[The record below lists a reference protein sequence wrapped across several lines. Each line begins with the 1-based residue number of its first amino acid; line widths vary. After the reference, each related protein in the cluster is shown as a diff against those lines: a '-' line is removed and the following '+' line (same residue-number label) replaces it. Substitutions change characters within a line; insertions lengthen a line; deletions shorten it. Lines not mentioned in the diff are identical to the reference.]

1 MLEDDVIFQD
11 KYLVG
16 RKVGSG
22 SFGAILLGTD
32 LETGKYVAIKF
43 VRFQRV
49 NQTRHI
55 GKNLNKQG
63 SHSTLRSQG
72 VEKSTLRK
80 QPRL

>member
-1 MLEDDVIFQD
+1 MLEDDIIFQD

-43 VRFQRV
+43 VSINSF
-49 NQTRHI
+49 HY
-55 GKNLNKQG
+55 L
-63 SHSTLRSQG
+63 
-72 VEKSTLRK
+72 
-80 QPRL
+80 

>member
-1 MLEDDVIFQD
+1 MIEEDIIFQE

-43 VRFQRV
+43 VR
-49 NQTRHI
+49 
-55 GKNLNKQG
+55 
-63 SHSTLRSQG
+63 SQL
-72 VEKSTLRK
+72 SNTN
-80 QPRL
+80 

>member
-1 MLEDDVIFQD
+1 MLEEDIIFQD

-43 VRFQRV
+43 VKLSCSNFSL
-49 NQTRHI
+49 
-55 GKNLNKQG
+55 GKNLYQ
-63 SHSTLRSQG
+63 
-72 VEKSTLRK
+72 
-80 QPRL
+80 